1 MTSFPGPEIPDEALS
16 AYVDGALTSA
26 EAAEI
31 ARRAA
36 ASPEIAQ
43 RIAVLHQLKAGVAA
57 IVDDVMVIDPP
68 KPLAKAPRGDLP
80 RWGLA
85 AAALAAAL
93 ALSLSLTWPTAVTD
107 NAVAVADE
115 EPLADYVGMHDAW
128 IETGE
133 SAAAGRQVTDWVEG
147 LMQATGLGLAHESRL
162 AIGEGGLAQ
171 HLAFIGPKGCRLSLF
186 EASAPA
192 DGPAGL
198 DLSISAGLL
207 TARWAAQGYGYVL
220 VARDMDRSRFVTI
233 AAAVHEASKDR
244 GTVDAELLADLRQA
258 RQPCLG

>member
-1 MTSFPGPEIPDEALS
+1 VTSFPGPEIPDEALS

-57 IVDDVMVIDPP
+57 MVDDVMVIDPP
-68 KPLAKAPRGDLP
+68 KPPAKAPRGDLP

-107 NAVAVADE
+107 SAVAVADE

-192 DGPAGL
+192 DGPGGL

-220 VARDMDRSRFVTI
+220 RTRACR
-233 AAAVHEASKDR
+233 
-244 GTVDAELLADLRQA
+244 
-258 RQPCLG
+258 